1 MSKYSFYAV
10 AVLFLRPD
18 LIASAGHQ
26 ETWKVNQE
34 FSCAIG
40 GSILLPGFNGEVK
53 NVQHIRW
60 EFGDTRILD
69 YYDKS
74 KNASFTN
81 PYRNR
86 CTFFSSNGSL
96 LLKNLVSH
104 DEGLYK
110 ITINLEANSS
120 KVIKLNVIERLSKPL
135 ISGNSTFV
143 DTDIA
148 LACQV
153 PMGIPRSILWMKDN
167 EVITSGQYQFMEDNR
182 TLLISQAKKSDCGM
196 YSCLVENAVSQE
208 NSSYQLDVYGFS
220 TLHLSTLKLSIVA
233 LICGVAVFVSIISFC
248 LHEKGTIT
256 LPLQKKMLLFHLCA
270 GALSLIVL
278 LAAISCWGATAGY
291 SDVPVTLM
299 VILCL
304 LLTLVILAMC
314 SMKEYHTNWINK
326 MFSTKFCR
334 VILDVVS
341 PLSGIIV
348 ICSSSIL
355 ISKITKESG
364 KGCKTPANLQTSI
377 ILTVVVPLIVLVI
390 IFTVYALFYAK
401 DRKQQRGNRTEQQ
414 QDAAIPLTAG
424 DPVNGTE
431 PSNRTET
438 GGHGECSAP
447 EGSGGQ
453 GSGCFQE
460 GDGQSS

>member
-278 LAAISCWGATAGY
+278 LAAISCWGATA
-291 SDVPVTLM
+291 V
-299 VILCL
+299 
-304 LLTLVILAMC
+304 
-314 SMKEYHTNWINK
+314 
-326 MFSTKFCR
+326 CR

>member
-208 NSSYQLDVYGFS
+208 NSSYQLDVY
-220 TLHLSTLKLSIVA
+220 A
-233 LICGVAVFVSIISFC
+233 
-248 LHEKGTIT
+248 

>member
-208 NSSYQLDVYGFS
+208 NSSYQLDVYG
-220 TLHLSTLKLSIVA
+220 
-233 LICGVAVFVSIISFC
+233 
-248 LHEKGTIT
+248 
-256 LPLQKKMLLFHLCA
+256 
-270 GALSLIVL
+270 
-278 LAAISCWGATAGY
+278 Y